1 MKLFYLVL
9 SILLF
14 PLFLTA
20 QVNKIKDAGP
30 DDKRINFAI
39 VGDGYTAA
47 QLGDYATD
55 CSNIVTDFFNEVPF
69 SNYTNFFNV
78 HTVDVVSQESGAD
91 HPNIEGSTSHPEL
104 FVNTALNGRFDAF
117 GIHRLVVVDNAL
129 AFAELAANYPGYD
142 QAIVLVNSPF
152 YGGSGGATAVNT
164 LAPAA
169 SDLAIHETGHS
180 FQGLAD
186 EYDSGNNSERANV
199 TSTSNAGNVRWS
211 DWIGTGGVGEFS
223 RNGNTLKPVNGAC
236 MMEFL
241 NQPFCPVCIEETIE
255 TIYERISPLETT
267 LPAVADVEFMGND
280 LDFAITTIKPIPNTL
295 TYEWEL
301 NGQPLVTGT
310 EEVILTASQ
319 LPLSSNTLL
328 VRVTDATAL
337 SMKNANYVFTY
348 EWTIGNQTL
357 PLEWALFT
365 AQAEGKANRLDWTIS
380 QPENVSHF
388 VVDRYEAGNWLTLE
402 QQPFTGSENYVYYDE
417 FPLDGTNRYRIRSV
431 DYDGTE
437 LASPIREVRGVNRT
451 YFRAYP
457 SVTDGPVAIEVF
469 TEAAAGSSLQVLS
482 SDGREVSRLTLT
494 TEGGWLRREIDL
506 TGLTAGTYVIRIT
519 AGKEVYTQRVV
530 LR

>member
-1 MKLFYLVL
+1 MKALLL
-9 SILLF
+9 TALMGIL
-14 PLFLTA
+14 PLFVFA

-55 CSNIVTDFFNEVPF
+55 CQDIVTDFFNEAPF

-78 HTVDVVSQESGAD
+78 HTVDVISQESGAD
-91 HPNIEGSTSHPEL
+91 HPNIEESTSHPEL
-104 FVNTALNGRFDAF
+104 EVNTALNGRFDAF

-129 AFAELAANYPGYD
+129 AFAELAVNYPGFD
-142 QAIVLVNSPF
+142 QAIILVNSPF

-164 LAPAA
+164 LANAA
-169 SDLAIHETGHS
+169 SDLALHEVGHS

-186 EYDSGNNSERANV
+186 EYNSGSNSERANV
-199 TSTSNAGNVRWS
+199 TSTSNAGNVKWS

-223 RNGNTLKPVNGAC
+223 RNDNTLKPVDGEC

-241 NQPFCPVCIEETIE
+241 NRPFCPVCVEQTIE
-255 TIYERISPLETT
+255 TIYDKISPLETT
-267 LPAVADVEFMGND
+267 TPAVANVDFSGND

-301 NGQPLVTGT
+301 NGQPLVDGT
-310 EEVILTASQ
+310 EEVTLTASQ

-328 VRVTDATAL
+328 VRVTDATTL
-337 SMKNANYVFTY
+337 SMKNVNYVFTY
-348 EWTIGNQTL
+348 EWTISNQTL
-357 PLEWALFT
+357 PLEWTSFT

-380 QPENVSHF
+380 QPENVRHF
-388 VVDRYEAGNWLTLE
+388 LVDRYEAGRWVSLE
-402 QQPFTGSENYVYYDE
+402 QQPFSGANDYISYDE
-417 FPLDGTNRYRIRSV
+417 SPLDGTNQYRIRSV

-437 LASPIREVRGVNRT
+437 LASPVREVRGINRT

-457 SVTDGPVAIEVF
+457 SVTDGPVAVEIF
-469 TEAAAGSSLQVLS
+469 TEAVSATHLQIFSAA
-482 SDGREVSRLTLT
+482 GREVRTLSLA
-494 TEGGWLRREIDL
+494 TEGGWLRREVDL
-506 TGLTAGTYVIRIT
+506 TGLIAGTYVVRIT
-519 AGKEVYTQRVV
+519 AGKEVYTQRIV